1 MNSHNPNTQNPES
14 TPQNALDRFLKAQET
29 IYPQAL
35 KEIRSGRKQTHWIWY
50 IFPQLKGLG
59 HSYNANYYGIAD
71 VEEARQYLNHPVL
84 GARLHEITRALLLLP
99 EGLSA
104 ESILGSIDA
113 LKVRSSMTLFDKVA
127 PDGIFRQVLKRYYQ
141 DKEDRL
147 TLEALNIPEEGFLL
161 GAVAGDII
169 GSVYEH
175 YSVKKTDFP
184 IFSGLSRF
192 TDDTVMTVAVADW
205 LLGTDDLIPSLQ
217 NYVHRYPKA
226 GYGAMFQQWATFSN
240 PIPYHSFGNGSAMRV
255 SPIGWAFDKLEET
268 LRHAA
273 ESAAV
278 THNHPQ
284 GIKGAQAVAA
294 CIFLARKGE
303 SKANIRTYVEQTFY
317 YDLHRTCDE
326 IRPDYRFDV
335 TCQGSVPESIIA
347 FLESTD
353 FESAV
358 RLAVSLGGDAD
369 TMGAIAGS
377 IAEAFYGG
385 VPKNIRQE
393 CIRRMPVD
401 LLSVLHRF
409 SERFM
414 CQ

>member
-1 MNSHNPNTQNPES
+1 MNISSYNEQN
-14 TPQNALDRFLKAQET
+14 LDRFLKAQET
-29 IYPQAL
+29 TYSQAL
-35 KEIRSGRKQTHWIWY
+35 EEIRSGRKQTHWIWY

-59 HSYNANYYGIAD
+59 RSYNANYYGIAD
-71 VEEARQYLNHPVL
+71 IEEARQYLNHPIL

-113 LKVRSSMTLFDKVA
+113 LKVRSSMTLFDQVV
-127 PDGIFRQVLKRYYQ
+127 PEGIFRQVLKRYYQ
-141 DKEDRL
+141 NKEDQL
-147 TLEALNIPEEGFLL
+147 TLKALNIPEKGFLL

-169 GSVYEH
+169 GSVYER
-175 YSVKKTDFP
+175 YSVKQTDFP
-184 IFSGLSRF
+184 LFSEASRF
-192 TDDTVMTVAVADW
+192 TDDTVMTVAVAGW
-205 LLGTDDLIPSLQ
+205 LLGTDELIPSLQ
-217 NYVHRYPKA
+217 NYVRLYPKA
-226 GYGAMFQQWATFSN
+226 GYGGMFRQWALSAN
-240 PIPYHSFGNGSAMRV
+240 PLPYHSFGNGSAMRV
-255 SPIGWAFDKLEET
+255 SPVGWAFDTLEET

-273 ESAAV
+273 KSAAV
-278 THNHPQ
+278 THDHPQ

-303 SKANIRTYVEQTFY
+303 SKANIRTYIEQTFY

-393 CIRRMPVD
+393 CIRRMPAD
-401 LLSVLHRF
+401 LRSVLHRF

-414 CQ
+414 HQ

>member
-1 MNSHNPNTQNPES
+1 MNSHNSNTQNPES
-14 TPQNALDRFLKAQET
+14 TPQNSLDRFLKAQEAT
-29 IYPQAL
+29 YPQAL
-35 KEIRSGRKQTHWIWY
+35 EEIRSGRKQTHWIWY

-59 HSYNANYYGIAD
+59 HSYNANFYGIAD
-71 VEEARQYLNHPVL
+71 IKEARQYLNHPIL
-84 GARLHEITRALLLLP
+84 GTRLHEITSALLLLP
-99 EGLSA
+99 EDLSA
-104 ESILGSIDA
+104 EAVLGSIDA
-113 LKVRSSMTLFDKVA
+113 LKVCSCMTLFDKVA
-127 PDGIFRQVLKRYYQ
+127 PGGIFRQTLKRYYQ

-147 TLEALNIPEEGFLL
+147 TLKTLNIPDEGFLL

-175 YSVKKTDFP
+175 YSIKKTDFP

-192 TDDTVMTVAVADW
+192 TDDTAMTVAVADW
-205 LLGTDDLIPSLQ
+205 LLGTKKLIPSLQ
-217 NYVHRYPKA
+217 DYVRRYPKA
-226 GYGAMFQQWATFSN
+226 GYGGMFRQWAMSAN
-240 PIPYHSFGNGSAMRV
+240 PLPYHSFGNGSAMRV
-255 SPIGWAFDKLEET
+255 SPVGWAFDTLEET
-268 LRHAA
+268 LKHAA

-278 THNHPQ
+278 THDHPE

-303 SKANIRTYVEQTFY
+303 SKANIQEYIEKNFRYN
-317 YDLHRTCDE
+317 LHRTCNK
-326 IRPDYRFDV
+326 IRPNYRFDV

-385 VPKNIRQE
+385 VPENIRQE
-393 CIRRMPVD
+393 CIRRMPAD

-409 SERFM
+409 SERFIH
-414 CQ
+414 Q